1 MQRKLQHLGI
11 SPLIALVGIILFL
24 GLFTACGGTDGTPS
38 GTTNS
43 SGVTWKSDGV
53 VSEGEY
59 TSTKIISDTFT
70 LWWNTDSTYIY
81 IAMEGTSPISAGY
94 VGLGFLPSNWTPS
107 MQKMNTD
114 AIIGFVV
121 AGKATV
127 VDTFITGVIGPHPND
142 SKNDVEQSSGS
153 INGNTTLIEF
163 KRKLNTGDNRDQT
176 IIKGTNK
183 IMWAVGFD
191 PEENGAHAARGYS
204 EIEIQ

>member
-1 MQRKLQHLGI
+1 MQRKSQHLGI
-11 SPLIALVGIILFL
+11 SPLIALVGIILSL
-24 GLFTACGGTDGTPS
+24 VLFTACGGVGGTPS

-81 IAMEGTSPISAGY
+81 IAMQGTSPINAGY
-94 VGLGFLPSNWTPS
+94 VGLGFLPPNWTPS

-114 AIIGFVV
+114 AIIGFV
-121 AGKATV
+121 AGGKATV
-127 VDTFITGVIGPHPND
+127 VDTFITGAIGPHPND
-142 SKNDVEQSSGS
+142 GKNDVEQSSGS
-153 INGNTTLIEF
+153 VNGNTTVIEF
-163 KRKLNTGDNRDQT
+163 KRKLNTGDNRDQPLV
-176 IIKGTNK
+176 KGTNK
-183 IMWAVGFD
+183 IMWAVGFE